1 MVKFNFGLMKWEGL
15 KVDDVMRW
23 ESLFPDVDV
32 VKELK
37 VEMPIWLEKN
47 KNNRKAHKKN
57 WTSFIL
63 RWLKREQEKGVGR

>member
-1 MVKFNFGLMKWEGL
+1 MKWEGL

>member
-1 MVKFNFGLMKWEGL
+1 MKFNFGLMKWEGL